1 MRGNANGRG
10 KHNISSEGWARIS
23 AAHKGKALPAEVRA
37 KISAAH
43 KGSTPWNKGGHISE
57 EAKAKLR
64 QANLGK
70 KQSEETKRKRN
81 AKLKGHPSYTAG
93 MKWWNNGTEQILS
106 RERPPGW

>member
-1 MRGNANGRG
+1 M
-10 KHNISSEGWARIS
+10 S
-23 AAHKGKALPAEVRA
+23 AAHKGKTASDATRKKMSEAA
-37 KISAAH
+37 KGRI
-43 KGSTPWNKGGHISE
+43 PWNKGGHISE

-93 MKWWNNGTEQILS
+93 MKWWNNGSEQILS
-106 RERPPGW
+106 RERPPGWQPGRIYKRKAAQ